1 MISVIPTPH
10 NEAKKTDIAS
20 KVIMPGD
27 PKRAEFIAKN
37 FLKKVKLVNTVRGAL
52 AYTGYFENTKVT
64 VMAHG
69 MGIPSIGIYAYEL
82 FKFYDVDVIYR
93 IGSAGSMNKKLK
105 VGTCFLVKEAWSNSA
120 FAWWLKVKSDK
131 PNLFYPA
138 KACNAH
144 ILKTAKAIKLPIK
157 EHRII
162 SSDCFYTAYSPKDVI
177 RITKGAQA
185 TEMESFGLF
194 AIAKKLHKKAA
205 CLLTISDSLVSKERP
220 LTSSERVTTFKNMMK
235 IALKSI
241 ISQK

>member
-120 FAWWLKVKSDK
+120 FAW
-131 PNLFYPA
+131 
-138 KACNAH
+138 
-144 ILKTAKAIKLPIK
+144 
-157 EHRII
+157 
-162 SSDCFYTAYSPKDVI
+162 
-177 RITKGAQA
+177 
-185 TEMESFGLF
+185 
-194 AIAKKLHKKAA
+194 
-205 CLLTISDSLVSKERP
+205 
-220 LTSSERVTTFKNMMK
+220 
-235 IALKSI
+235 
-241 ISQK
+241 